1 MNIVMKLL
9 ISIALL
15 MSQAAYSNKAQVCFH
30 ELIDFG
36 GESFCSAESESDS
49 NYNNGFNNKIESIS
63 VPPGMVVTLYDGANF
78 TGEQMILKNDINLPE
93 LQLSSLYKNINSYEI
108 ASAICFYTQ
117 DQFEGESICLAAN
130 QQIDLYHD
138 SESIIESGRDVLP
151 IHNDSI
157 RSITV
162 PYGMTAKIYKNDHF
176 NLPFFTLK
184 ENITE
189 DNLKALKMSKSITGI
204 KVTDKNGLNCDQQCA
219 IINSHVINLPDSFGE
234 YWSDERLQNRQV
246 LLVFKTTGLGEDDN
260 YDIKLFN
267 GPSVSINR
275 RMLIFSD
282 YKMVNRFYFDR
293 YKKNDNLSFIVQIKR
308 DTVQT
313 QFIQTLKNNL
323 VDISPI
329 ISFDWTNSIGSS
341 PEIVISNY
349 NRDRPLVL
357 EKTILTA
364 DTGDKDWEKRDLT
377 EISKLICA
385 FTPFLNIYN
394 YIIQGKCQQLDA
406 IIFNADRYFSSN
418 TQGKT
423 LHIAGNSPPLKP
435 QPITKE
441 ELLIQEGGDDYMTLT
456 YIYNN
461 KTSQSLSL
469 PAVAKTCM
477 ISIYSLV
484 NTRPTRQIRPRC
496 IDWTLD
502 VMTDFTLLFGHSLET
517 WNTAFFGRI
526 VDSIIRTGSIGV
538 AVEDKEVADRLIKS
552 IKDKITEQTT
562 SNALSEIKTA
572 FDYAQLSYLTYSFY
586 YSSDETP
593 AQVELLPLGIYEL
606 PLETYIYRQ
615 TSPIIISQGDLVE
628 QNNLEFEV
636 EILPTLTPEEEEK
649 LSDIEVE
656 NTQAM
661 RKKLS
666 ETITQWGEQYQE
678 PHNGQAASMD
688 DSPDEKDRAL
698 RKLHHAGYIV
708 TGIISRRLLL
718 HRPGEI
724 YVVIKLQGRII
735 AVVLADRFNS
745 QERVELVASVTLP
758 EYVLFPDREGTVRG
772 AGTAAVRELSRYLQ
786 QQGAQTLFSEVIS
799 QPSAR
804 VKQKVGFNFKS
815 EF

>member
-1 MNIVMKLL
+1 MKIVIKLL
-9 ISIALL
+9 ISIILI
-15 MSQAAYSNKAQVCFH
+15 MSQAAYSNKAKVCFY
-30 ELIDFG
+30 ELPNFG
-36 GESFCSAESESDS
+36 GNSFCSTEGEVGS
-49 NYNNGFNNKIESIS
+49 NYNDGFDNEIESIS

-108 ASAICFYTQ
+108 APAICFYTQ
-117 DQFEGESICLAAN
+117 DQFQGDSMCLAAD

-138 SESIIESGRDVLP
+138 SEPIIESGRDVLL

-157 RSITV
+157 RSITI
-162 PYGMTAKIYKNDHF
+162 PNGMMAKIYKNDNF
-176 NLPFFTLK
+176 NLPFFTLI
-184 ENITE
+184 ENIT
-189 DNLKALKMSKSITGI
+189 DDDLKAIKMSMSITSI
-204 KVTDKNGLNCDQQCA
+204 KVADRKGLNCDQKCA
-219 IINSHVINLPDSFGE
+219 IINIHKIKLDDAFGE
-234 YWSDERLQNRQV
+234 YWNDRRLQNRQV
-246 LLVFKTTGLGEDDN
+246 ILVFDTSGLGEGDN
-260 YDIKLFN
+260 YDIQLLN
-267 GPSVSINR
+267 GTSVNINKR
-275 RMLIFSD
+275 IIIFSD
-282 YKMVNRFYFDR
+282 YKMVNKFYFER
-293 YKKNDNLSFIVQIKR
+293 YKHSDNISFIVQINM
-308 DTVQT
+308 DSIQT
-313 QFIQTLKNNL
+313 QFIQTLKHNL

-329 ISFDWTNSIGSS
+329 ISFNWINDISIS
-341 PEIVISNY
+341 PDIIITNY
-349 NRDRPLVL
+349 NQGNPLVL
-357 EKTILTA
+357 AKTILTA
-364 DTGDKDWEKRDLT
+364 DAGDKDWEKRDLT
-377 EISKLICA
+377 QTSKIICA

-394 YIIQGKCQQLDA
+394 YIIRGKCQQLDA
-406 IIFNADRYFSSN
+406 IVFSVDRYFNSN
-418 TQGKT
+418 TKGKT
-423 LHIAGNSPPLKP
+423 LHIAGNSIPLKP

-441 ELLIQEGGDDYMTLT
+441 ELLIQEGSDDHMTLT
-456 YIYNN
+456 YIDNII
-461 KTSQSLSL
+461 SQSLSL

-477 ISIYSLV
+477 VSVYSLIS
-484 NTRPTRQIRPRC
+484 TRPIRQIRPQC

-502 VMTDFTLLFGHSLET
+502 IMTDFTLLFGHSLDT
-517 WNTAFFGRI
+517 WNTAFFGRMI
-526 VDSIIRTGSIGV
+526 DTIIRTGNIGV
-538 AVEDKEVADRLIKS
+538 AAENQVVADRLINA
-552 IKDKITEQTT
+552 IKEKIIERKT
-562 SNALSEIKTA
+562 SNALNEIKTA
-572 FDYAQLSYLTYSFY
+572 FDYAQLSYLTYGLY
-586 YSSDETP
+586 YSSDDTP
-593 AQVELLPLGIYEL
+593 SQVETLPLGIYEL
-606 PLETYIYRQ
+606 LLETFSYRQ
-615 TSPIIISQGDLVE
+615 TTPIIISQGELVE
-628 QNNLEFEV
+628 QNDLEFEV

-649 LSDIEVE
+649 LSDVEVK
-656 NTQAM
+656 NAQAM

-666 ETITQWGEQYQE
+666 ETIAQWGQQYQE